1 MPEVPVILK
10 ILAQRSSSVGE
21 VISKIKEEFKNLSGL
36 VRGVSRST
44 EDLAKSAALSQSSN
58 SAKKAE
64 EDYKKLNSAI
74 KDAVDKTNQLAE
86 ASKKAS
92 EKGSASKA
100 VSEPEKLARNEE
112 KEAARKSLAQQRAEE
127 KATAAAERE
136 ALRRSKAQEKAAEMA
151 TAAAEREAQ
160 RLAKLQEKTAAKSA
174 ENAEKEAQRLARA
187 QEKASQKATA
197 LAEKEALKQASAQ
210 EKAQKK
216 AAETAEKLALKQAA
230 AQEKA
235 QKKATETAE
244 REALKQAAA
253 QEKAQK
259 KAEAL
264 LAGGGGAGG
273 SQYQKA
279 FERFGIS
286 AADAL
291 ERVGQAALGISAI
304 FSGASL
310 YVIRVAAQFE
320 QLQAKLQ
327 SVTGSAEA
335 ADRSFQKALSF
346 AAKTPYDVQSIV
358 QATILI
364 EAFGQSSQK
373 VLPLSA
379 NLAAA
384 FGERIEDVARILG
397 RAYSGSLEGYESLR
411 NRLGITTIDLK
422 RFGVE
427 TNKTEGLVVNTTASL
442 NKARD
447 ALEKIIKIRYGD
459 AVERQSKT
467 LFGTLSN
474 FGDAIQR
481 ASASVGSSLIPLAT
495 TVTKALTTI
504 TEKFELLP
512 APVKTATAL
521 FLVTGAAVAGVVAA
535 TSLAGAAF
543 FTAASGAVSLARTYT
558 EIRNQAAEAAL
569 AINAAN
575 AAAARTSIVA
585 ANQNRLALGVAAQ
598 SLGGISSA
606 VASTSAA
613 SSAAVVASGK
623 AAQAVGAEAA
633 AVGQASTSWATL
645 SATIGGAARA
655 AQAFFA
661 ANVAARLGAVAAAIS
676 AVIGSYVLYQDYA
689 NNKMDETTKAQ
700 ARSLTESANNF
711 RNLNEMIRQVT
722 GSTSE
727 LLRSSKD
734 IRQYAEGLNQA
745 FAGLTPVEVVRRL
758 QDLGLSFEDV
768 KKEADKNRQAI
779 EANREKLMALYQV
792 QELISRGGLADYFVN
807 YLNPAMGLLGKT
819 NKDLDASMA
828 LVQKELG
835 LTVPTAAAVEEAIKR
850 LTLSYGQVSS
860 AGLGF
865 NKFLEEF
872 QETSKYLDKATKSA
886 ESFQTYIRHAADTKN
901 QSALQTALGQTRERI
916 AQVNS
921 DLAKIG
927 LSGNRKDLVGKLID
941 PAIKDEQ
948 KKAIEA
954 VLRLYESEEQLVKK
968 IADGDKAAITE
979 RLRAVENSIE
989 KKKILN
995 QTNFDAEVNQLRQLL
1010 AITGLTTEEELQIRR
1025 KLREFEDQLRDKQVS
1040 GTKAKF
1046 QALLLDSR
1054 EKIEALKADG
1064 SNSAVTVSSGY
1075 QSVIQTLKGF
1085 EKQYASVIAKSPEF
1099 KNEIKSALLEFEK
1112 AGDKAKRAVPT
1123 EILDNAIKKAKEF
1136 GTEAVTNQQKLS
1148 AVQQG
1153 LDVLQR
1159 LSESGQIKSLQDKKK
1174 LGNEINELKKAEA
1187 KLNKDITKELDQQ
1200 KKVTDDI
1207 VRANFEKNLEL
1218 LKTEQAVSGKDNS
1231 SKIKQGEQQVLADKI
1246 QQIRDQERIEID
1258 SGVSKEEAR
1267 RRTELRITAFV
1278 EAETLKRL
1286 QEQQKEV
1293 DAADKAAKEKEAIQA
1308 RLSGLR
1314 ANRFGGGNSPF
1325 QSVEELGLESQL
1337 QFYVPPPS
1345 FDRPVPQS
1353 VSQIRNTVQR
1363 DIEEGE
1369 RNRQDSQRRGVAQ
1382 SDPFAKKQAGL
1393 NPGGSISVTV
1403 GNISTEDP
1411 VVKQKAEQFAKAL
1424 VSSARN
1430 KLLGKG
1436 NR

>member
-1 MPEVPVILK
+1 MPEIPVILK

-92 EKGSASKA
+92 ERGAASKA

-174 ENAEKEAQRLARA
+174 ENAEKEAQRLAKA

-264 LAGGGGAGG
+264 LAGGGAGG

-279 FERFGIS
+279 FERFGLS
-286 AADAL
+286 ASDAL

-310 YVIRVAAQFE
+310 YVLRVAAQFE

-442 NKARD
+442 NKARE
-447 ALEKIIKIRYGD
+447 ALEKIIKTRYGD

-481 ASASVGSSLIPLAT
+481 ASASVGTSLIPLAT
-495 TVTKALTTI
+495 AVTKVLTTI

-521 FLVTGAAVAGVVAA
+521 FLVTGAAVSGVVAA

-575 AAAARTSIVA
+575 AAAARTSVVA

-623 AAQAVGAEAA
+623 AAQAVGAEAE
-633 AVGQASTSWATL
+633 AVGQAATSWATL

-661 ANVAARLGAVAAAIS
+661 ANVAARLGAVAAAIA
-676 AVIGSYVLYQDYA
+676 AVVGSYVLYQDYA

-711 RNLNEMIRQVT
+711 RNLNEIIRQVT

-779 EANREKLMALYQV
+779 EANREKLVALYQV
-792 QELISRGGLADYFVN
+792 QNLISRGGLADYFVN

-819 NKDLDASMA
+819 NKDLDVSMA

-850 LTLSYGQVSS
+850 LTLSYWQASS

-865 NKFLEEF
+865 DKFLEEF

-886 ESFQTYIRHAADTKN
+886 EAFQSYIRHAADTKD

-921 DLAKIG
+921 DLAQIG

-995 QTNFDAEVNQLRQLL
+995 QSNFDAEVNQLRQLL

-1064 SNSAVTVSSGY
+1064 SNSAITVSSGY

-1174 LGNEINELKKAEA
+1174 LGSEINELKKAEA

-1207 VRANFEKNLEL
+1207 VRSNFEKNIEL
-1218 LKTEQAVSGKDNS
+1218 LKTEQAVNGKDNS
-1231 SKIKQGEQQVLADKI
+1231 FKIKQGEQQVLADKI

-1345 FDRPVPQS
+1345 FDRPVPRS

-1369 RNRQDSQRRGVAQ
+1369 RNRQDSQRRGAAQ
-1382 SDPFAKKQAGL
+1382 SDPFVKKQAGL

-1403 GNISTEDP
+1403 GNINTEDP